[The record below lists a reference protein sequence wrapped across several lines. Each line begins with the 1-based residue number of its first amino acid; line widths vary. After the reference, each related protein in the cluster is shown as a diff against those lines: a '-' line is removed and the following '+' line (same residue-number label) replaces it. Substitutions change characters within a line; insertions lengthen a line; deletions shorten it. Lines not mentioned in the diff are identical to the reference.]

1 MLYTAALDVLTPLFR
16 RLSRLLKDSLAPS
29 SSGSSPGSKAFYFL
43 EREVLIMF
51 PKVNPRQM
59 KRMMRQLGMEMEE
72 LNAKEVI
79 IRLEDREIV
88 ISNPQVSVVRAMN
101 QKTYQVVGEE
111 KEVPLIPEE
120 DVALVAEQAGVS
132 KEEAQRALKETG
144 GDLAEAIMKLKG

>member
-1 MLYTAALDVLTPLFR
+1 
-16 RLSRLLKDSLAPS
+16 
-29 SSGSSPGSKAFYFL
+29 
-43 EREVLIMF
+43 MF

-132 KEEAQRALKETG
+132 REEAQKALKDTG